1 MASNANE
8 HLLPD
13 DASKPRTRA
22 RTWRARASR
31 LWRQA
36 RTGFAFVFFGV
47 VALSLGFTAFPLCR
61 LLPGTPAE
69 RDARAQRLIHWTY
82 GFFVRS
88 LSALGLTRMRF
99 EGFERLRTSGPH
111 LVVANHP
118 TLIDF
123 GIVISQLP
131 QADCIV
137 NEAWAKSF
145 FVGRIARA
153 AGYVVN
159 TSGPQAVADSAAR
172 LAAGR
177 TVLWFPEGSRSPR
190 GGLRPFQRG
199 AAHVALR
206 SGCDL
211 EPVTIRCE
219 PLTLVKGEPWWDVPG
234 QRAEYRIRVEEPVRL
249 ASVGREALS
258 DGLAAR
264 RLTAALEDRVREGL
278 RRD

>member
-13 DASKPRTRA
+13 DASKPRTQA

-31 LWRQA
+31 HWRQS

-123 GIVISQLP
+123 GILISQLP

-137 NEAWAKSF
+137 SEAWAKSF

-153 AGYVVN
+153 AGYVVS
-159 TSGPQAVADSAAR
+159 TSGAEAVADSAAR

-177 TVLWFPEGSRSPR
+177 TVLWFPEGSRSSR

-219 PLTLVKGEPWWDVPG
+219 PLTLVKGEPWWDVPE
-234 QRAEYRIRVEEPVRL
+234 QCVEYRIRVEEPVCV

-258 DGLAAR
+258 DVLAAR
-264 RLTAALEDRVREGL
+264 RVTAALENRIREGL
-278 RRD
+278 RRE